1 MWAEVHKAE
10 WGDYPSF
17 ESAFRSK
24 YWSEEE
30 QEGLRSKIMGKGNF
44 GAQGDNVT
52 LYVMRLYNEVK
63 YLEPPLPFRSFVR
76 YISKHLPR
84 EIQVNLMTWE
94 VGDINELEQILD
106 IFQNIRERETGRR
119 PNPPVLY
126 TNERHYQPRGHQ
138 PIIEG

>member
-1 MWAEVHKAE
+1 MQFLNRVKEYNQFCNSNWEVKLLKIMKCFKGSSAVWAEVHKVE
-10 WGDYPSF
+10 WGDYLSF

-63 YLEPPLPFRSFVR
+63 YLEPPLPFDR
-76 YISKHLPR
+76 
-84 EIQVNLMTWE
+84 
-94 VGDINELEQILD
+94 
-106 IFQNIRERETGRR
+106 
-119 PNPPVLY
+119 LY
-126 TNERHYQPRGHQ
+126 GT
-138 PIIEG
+138 